1 METRKCGPLD
11 EVGDE
16 VSEALVVGDDLPQR
30 VDVGGHR
37 HGREHPP
44 LPPRHHVH
52 VALDAARRRGRS
64 GLRRRARASSVV
76 VLVVGAPVV
85 PCGGRG
91 RGGDGAPGR
100 GPRERGRRG
109 SGRRAR
115 ELARARDTREE
126 GGGGRGESFHRS
138 RARAGE
144 CTWPLGVVPC
154 LARKEE
160 EEEARAARGRSLSL
174 SPRTAGVPA
183 EWDLQHCPTCR
194 WHGFGRRRR
203 AIVSAGSV
211 RGEWGMCGAKTR
223 WHRSHSWRV
232 GTGPPFRYF
241 YGLMNLLWGRHISG
255 GAVPAS
261 LCGERAAG
269 RRGPSCASGTC

>member
-1 METRKCGPLD
+1 LRSDRWETRKCGPLD

-52 VALDAARRRGRS
+52 VALDAARRRGRP
-64 GLRRRARASSVV
+64 GLRRARASSVV

-109 SGRRAR
+109 SGKRAR
-115 ELARARDTREE
+115 EMARARDTREE

-160 EEEARAARGRSLSL
+160 EEARAVGRS
-174 SPRTAGVPA
+174 RC
-183 EWDLQHCPTCR
+183 LQEP
-194 WHGFGRRRR
+194 
-203 AIVSAGSV
+203 
-211 RGEWGMCGAKTR
+211 
-223 WHRSHSWRV
+223 
-232 GTGPPFRYF
+232 
-241 YGLMNLLWGRHISG
+241 
-255 GAVPAS
+255 PAS
-261 LCGERAAG
+261 L
-269 RRGPSCASGTC
+269 PSGTCSTVPHVGGMALVDGDER